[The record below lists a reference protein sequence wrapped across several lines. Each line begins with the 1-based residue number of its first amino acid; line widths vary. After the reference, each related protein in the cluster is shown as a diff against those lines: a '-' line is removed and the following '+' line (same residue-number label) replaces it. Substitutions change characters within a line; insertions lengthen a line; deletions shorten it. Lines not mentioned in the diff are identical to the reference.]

1 VVVVAGTVVVGA
13 SVVVTGAMVVAGGDD
28 AGEIALPPPPPD
40 PPPEIDD
47 WTDPT
52 VVGVAFDAL
61 EPHDF
66 WQPPNDTRATT
77 TSPARRDRR
86 WASRGRGPADRTD
99 PPPS

>member
-1 VVVVAGTVVVGA
+1 VVVVGTVVVGA
-13 SVVVTGAMVVAGGDD
+13 SVVVTGGIVVAGGVD

-40 PPPEIDD
+40 PPPGIDD
-47 WTDPT
+47 RTDPA

-66 WQPPNDTRATT
+66 WQPPNDTRATM
-77 TSPARRDRR
+77 TSAARRGRR
-86 WASRGRGPADRTD
+86 RGSRGQGLVDRTD